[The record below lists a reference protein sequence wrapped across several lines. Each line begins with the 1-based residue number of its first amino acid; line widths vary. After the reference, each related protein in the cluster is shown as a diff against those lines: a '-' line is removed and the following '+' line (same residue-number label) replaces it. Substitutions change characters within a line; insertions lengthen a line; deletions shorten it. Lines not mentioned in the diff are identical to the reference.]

1 MTARVR
7 LDDRALRAK
16 LEAALLVAAKSAGAR
31 LVGHLQR
38 RLNVSASV
46 ARAKSIARSRA
57 RRRRLA
63 KFVYQA
69 SLPGQPP
76 RKRTGTLQKSVTS
89 QVTRGDGVVTIRVGT
104 KIPYG
109 KFLEM
114 GTRAMRPRPWLRSG
128 VAEIAPRLQRD
139 FVASL
144 KRALAKG

>member
-31 LVGHLQR
+31 LVGHIRQK
-38 RLNVSASV
+38 LNVSASV
-46 ARAKSIARSRA
+46 ARAKAIARSRA

-76 RKRTGTLQKSVTS
+76 RKRSGALQKSVTS
-89 QVTRGDGVVTIRVGT
+89 QVTRGDGVVRIKIGSAVQYARYLELGT
-104 KIPYG
+104 K
-109 KFLEM
+109 
-114 GTRAMRPRPWLRSG
+114 RMRPRPWLKSG